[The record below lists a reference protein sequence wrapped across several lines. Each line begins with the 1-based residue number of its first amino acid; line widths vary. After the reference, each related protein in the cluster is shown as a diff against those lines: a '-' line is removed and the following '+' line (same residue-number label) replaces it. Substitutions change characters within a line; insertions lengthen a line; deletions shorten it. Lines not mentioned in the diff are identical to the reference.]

1 MHKGKEL
8 IHLTQLSCYCN
19 LLHICINIEIVK
31 SIQSYLGISLPSVV
45 LGNRSVKFELSFGL
59 FAR

>member
-1 MHKGKEL
+1 MKL
-8 IHLTQLSCYCN
+8 FRTN
-19 LLHICINIEIVK
+19 NIEIIK
-31 SIQSYLGISLPSVV
+31 SIQSYLGISLLSVV